1 MSKQDYYEL
10 LGVSRQ
16 ATDADIKASYRKK
29 AFKFHPDRNPGDHEA
44 EEKFKSVS
52 EAYAVL
58 SDSRKRSIYDQFGHE
73 GLQGAGGGYHGFN
86 NADDIFSSFGDIFED
101 FFGFGSRGGGGRSR
115 VRRGRDLQ
123 VETQVDFLDAC
134 FGTKKDVSVAHN
146 VACETCDGTGA
157 KVGTSPENCS
167 YCHGRG
173 QVQMNQ
179 GFFTIST
186 TCPQCQGQGRVI
198 REKCPDCHGR
208 GIVNKKRKLSVKVPA
223 GVSNGMRLLMQ
234 NEGEIGENGGPPGD
248 LYVYIG
254 VKPHDEFEREGDHIL
269 SEIQV
274 PFPTLSLG
282 CELDVNTIDG
292 KSKLKI
298 KAGTQSGAVLKLK
311 HKGVANV
318 RSGRRGDHLI
328 LVQAVTPTKL
338 STKQKKLM
346 EELSKELG
354 SPCSSKV
361 KQEKR
366 GFWEKFVED

>member
-346 EELSKELG
+346 EELSKELEIG
-354 SPCSSKV
+354 RAHV
-361 KQEKR
+361 
-366 GFWEKFVED
+366 